1 MTLIVWSLKFRVYFT
16 LQHISVQVSHE
27 SSAQEVHVASGYHLG
42 HMISQEDILMGSVQ
56 DRSLV

>member
-1 MTLIVWSLKFRVYFT
+1 MTLIVQSLKFRVYFT

-42 HMISQEDILMGSVQ
+42 HMIRQEDILMGSVQ